1 MKMRFQKGEFCENW
15 NFLYVNF
22 CLQCAIVTFM
32 NFTGVDKIDS
42 LTLTVPADG
51 IDWIGIGAHSV
62 NEETSAKNEDPERQ
76 SICKKMKLLWKELTE
91 KLENDVT
98 TLGLCD
104 LETDVFFNLFNEATI
119 KPANFQV

>member
-1 MKMRFQKGEFCENW
+1 MRFQ
-15 NFLYVNF
+15 NFRITCGFLTQF
-22 CLQCAIVTFM
+22 AIVTFL

-62 NEETSAKNEDPERQ
+62 NEDVNETSAKNEDPERQ